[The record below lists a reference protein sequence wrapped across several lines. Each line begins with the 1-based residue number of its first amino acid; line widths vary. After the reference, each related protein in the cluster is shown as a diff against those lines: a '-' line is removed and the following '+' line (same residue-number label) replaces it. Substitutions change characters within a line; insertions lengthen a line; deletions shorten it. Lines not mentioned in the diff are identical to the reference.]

1 MEAVALSILVVVI
14 YFILIYIFGRTNKNT
29 PKFTSGSFTSTV
41 YTSEGS
47 TKPYKNEPIE
57 EPKEEPKEE
66 SKENIAEHYK
76 HILEINA
83 TYAERVL
90 YSFLTGKIDFEFQ
103 KIIYTDNKKHFFIAD
118 FYIPSKNLIIELDG
132 EYHDNIKQ
140 QDKDIWRTRILKSLG
155 YKVIRFK
162 NKQITESN
170 NLFWVLNIIKNK

>member
-14 YFILIYIFGRTNKNT
+14 YFILIYIFGRTIKNT
-29 PKFTSGSFTSTV
+29 PKFTPGSFTSTLH
-41 YTSEGS
+41 TSEGS
-47 TKPYKNEPIE
+47 TKPY
-57 EPKEEPKEE
+57 KEE

-76 HILEINA
+76 HILEVNA

-132 EYHDNIKQ
+132 EYHDDAKQ
-140 QDKDIWRTRILKSLG
+140 QNKDIWRTKVLKSLG
-155 YKVIRFK
+155 YRVIRFK
-162 NKQITESN
+162 NKQIVESK

>member
-1 MEAVALSILVVVI
+1 MEAVALSILVVII
-14 YFILIYIFGRTNKNT
+14 YFILIYIFGRINKNT
-29 PKFTSGSFTSTV
+29 PKFTPGSFTSTLH
-41 YTSEGS
+41 TSEGS
-47 TKPYKNEPIE
+47 VKPYKE
-57 EPKEEPKEE
+57 EL
-66 SKENIAEHYK
+66 KENTAEYYK

-132 EYHDNIKQ
+132 EYHDDAKQ
-140 QDKDIWRTRILKSLG
+140 QNKDIWRTKVLKSLG
-155 YKVIRFK
+155 YRVIRFK
-162 NKQITESN
+162 NKQIVESN

>member
-14 YFILIYIFGRTNKNT
+14 YFIIIYIFGRTNKNT
-29 PKFTSGSFTSTV
+29 PKFTPGSFTSTLH
-41 YTSEGS
+41 TSEGS
-47 TKPYKNEPIE
+47 TKPYKE
-57 EPKEEPKEE
+57 EPKE
-66 SKENIAEHYK
+66 NTAEYYK

-103 KIIYTDNKKHFFIAD
+103 KIIYTDNKHFFIAD

-132 EYHDNIKQ
+132 EYHDDAKQ
-140 QDKDIWRTRILKSLG
+140 QNKDIWRTKVLKSLG
-155 YKVIRFK
+155 YRVIRFK
-162 NKQITESN
+162 NKQIVESK

>member
-29 PKFTSGSFTSTV
+29 PKFTPGSFTSTLH
-41 YTSEGS
+41 TSEDS
-47 TKPYKNEPIE
+47 TKPYKESSRE
-57 EPKEEPKEE
+57 EL
-66 SKENIAEHYK
+66 KENSAEYYK

-90 YSFLTGKIDFEFQ
+90 YSFLIGKIDFEFQ

-170 NLFWVLNIIKNK
+170 NLFWVLNIIENK